1 MDITEQMILRLV
13 DANINRLREGLR
25 VSEDICRFVLNDAAL
40 SRQFKALRHQAKQA
54 GDMIAPC
61 PQLLKARDA
70 QSDVGATIAN
80 KDENQREDI
89 QRILAANMKRTQG
102 GTVKGVESIGQYDC
116 TVVVT
121 GAVDIISDSN
131 RIRWVALL
139 PWKAIMSAQR
149 AYEAE
154 RYRHEKNADD
164 EDACTMCGRFCA
176 MKLVSEYL
184 T

>member
-70 QSDVGATIAN
+70 QSDVGATIPN

-89 QRILAANMKRTQG
+89 QRILAANMKRTQECCR
-102 GTVKGVESIGQYDC
+102 VLEEFAKLYSDEAVSIFK
-116 TVVVT
+116 T
-121 GAVDIISDSN
+121 
-131 RIRWVALL
+131 
-139 PWKAIMSAQR
+139 M
-149 AYEAE
+149 
-154 RYRHEKNADD
+154 RYNLYTLEKNIYDIM
-164 EDACTMCGRFCA
+164 EER
-176 MKLVSEYL
+176 KL
-184 T
+184 